1 MKSFVAAF
9 SHNTGVTVAEVA
21 FLLLLI
27 AGIWMAFG
35 WLVESGRDSP
45 FRGVRF
51 RMIVAGLLIAVAGV
65 LLIIASHWGHLFS

>member
-1 MKSFVAAF
+1 VNSFLGAF
-9 SHNTGVTVAEVA
+9 SHSTGVKVAEVA
-21 FLLLLI
+21 FLLLVI

-35 WLVESGRDSP
+35 WLVESQRDSP

-65 LLIIASHWGHLFS
+65 LLIIASHWGHLYT